1 MAQAKPTLRFAAV
14 FSDKDIRAD
23 MVRMLAKDIAADF
36 TVEPFFNASLFKQGT
51 ELVALQR
58 DNLEMGNIAPQDISK
73 QIPAW
78 SILTS
83 AYLFRDA
90 GHLKRLLDGELG
102 AQFKKQAEEQVKVKI
117 LGPTFFGTRQVGLKP
132 NKKINT
138 PADLAGIKLRMPP
151 GDAWQLLGRSLGA
164 NPTPMA
170 YAEVYTGLQTGAID
184 GQDNPLP
191 NVQNMKFYEV
201 MSQIVLTS
209 HLVGYDLL
217 CMNLKTWN
225 AMARRGRSPSRPRST
240 RRSPGARPS
249 TRSARRSSP
258 TASASRAC
266 RSTPDQTRFRA
277 HAQKVYLASDEAK
290 EWPKGL
296 LEKDQRAEVAP
307 QCHCGSGRL
316 AAPPGGERRRGPAR
330 GDVPRLHRT
339 DRVPLSLQ
347 FPDRLDLRA
356 DGRHAGCGWCS
367 GARRSCWRQARRSAS
382 ICSTARRPA
391 RAHRDGIVFRR
402 RVVILY
408 GSRSGELSYVSFMK
422 VEKPPTSRSAWTGCS
437 RSTRLPRARS
447 GRYLWLLWQLLRGQ
461 DPEAPTRPGELGL

>member
-1 MAQAKPTLRFAAV
+1 MDFRINRRTALKAGAAFAASSALPAWAQAKPQIRFAAV
-14 FSDKDIRAD
+14 FSEKDIRAD
-23 MVRMLAKDIAADF
+23 MIRMFAKEVAGDF
-36 TVEPFFNASLFKQGT
+36 NVEPFYNGSLFKQGT

-73 QIPAW
+73 QIGAW

-90 GHLKRLLDGELG
+90 NHLNTFWSGDLG
-102 AQFKKQAEEQVKVKI
+102 AQFKKQAEEQVKIKI

-132 NKKINT
+132 NKKIST

-217 CMNLKTWN
+217 AVNLKTWN
-225 AMARRGRSPSRPRST
+225 GM
-240 RRSPGARPS
+240 GAAKQKAFQAAADKAIAW
-249 TRSARRSSP
+249 SAAEHLKREAELADSFKKQGLQVY
-258 TASASRAC
+258 A
-266 RSTPDQTRFRA
+266 PDQNAFRA

-290 EWPKGL
+290 EWPKGM
-296 LEKDQRAEVAP
+296 LEKINA
-307 QCHCGSGRL
+307 L
-316 AAPPGGERRRGPAR
+316 
-330 GDVPRLHRT
+330 
-339 DRVPLSLQ
+339 
-347 FPDRLDLRA
+347 
-356 DGRHAGCGWCS
+356 
-367 GARRSCWRQARRSAS
+367 
-382 ICSTARRPA
+382 
-391 RAHRDGIVFRR
+391 
-402 RVVILY
+402 
-408 GSRSGELSYVSFMK
+408 K
-422 VEKPPTSRSAWTGCS
+422 
-437 RSTRLPRARS
+437 
-447 GRYLWLLWQLLRGQ
+447 
-461 DPEAPTRPGELGL
+461 